1 MIYNIISPSLLGEGS
16 GSGKKKKKYIN
27 KLIIKEMAEL
37 KSIKDRV
44 MKALERVRPY
54 LQSDGG
60 DIDLIDVTDD
70 MTVKVKLTG
79 ACHGCPYSMQTLKAG
94 VEQAIM
100 KEVPEIKRVISA

>member
-1 MIYNIISPSLLGEGS
+1 MSEI
-16 GSGKKKKKYIN
+16 
-27 KLIIKEMAEL
+27 
-37 KSIKDRV
+37 KSIKERV
-44 MKALERVRPY
+44 LKVLDRVRPY

-60 DIDLIDVTDD
+60 DIELLEVTDD
-70 MTVKVKLTG
+70 FSVKVKLSG

>member
-1 MIYNIISPSLLGEGS
+1 MTNTLS
-16 GSGKKKKKYIN
+16 
-27 KLIIKEMAEL
+27 IKE
-37 KSIKDRV
+37 RV
-44 MKALERVRPY
+44 AKALERVRPY

-60 DIDLIDVTDD
+60 DIDLIEVTDD

-100 KEVPEIKRVISA
+100 KEVPEIRRVISA

>member
-1 MIYNIISPSLLGEGS
+1 MSEI
-16 GSGKKKKKYIN
+16 
-27 KLIIKEMAEL
+27 
-37 KSIKDRV
+37 KSIKERV
-44 MKALERVRPY
+44 KKALDRVRPY

-60 DIDLIDVTDD
+60 DIELIEVTDD
-70 MTVKVKLTG
+70 LSVKVKLIG

>member
-1 MIYNIISPSLLGEGS
+1 MSEL
-16 GSGKKKKKYIN
+16 KH
-27 KLIIKEMAEL
+27 IKE
-37 KSIKDRV
+37 RV
-44 MKALERVRPY
+44 IKALDRVRPY

-60 DIDLIDVTDD
+60 DIELIEITSDLS
-70 MTVKVKLTG
+70 VKVKLTG

>member
-1 MIYNIISPSLLGEGS
+1 
-16 GSGKKKKKYIN
+16 
-27 KLIIKEMAEL
+27 MAET
-37 KSIKDRV
+37 KSIKERV
-44 MKALERVRPY
+44 MTALERVRPY

-60 DIDLIDVTDD
+60 DIDLIDVTED